1 MAFWFPGS
9 STWAV
14 CPHLFPEPVMIGLSV
29 QAVTS
34 EPMLSQGCEH
44 QWSLFC
50 VGCWDIR
57 GITQV
62 PPRTARGPV
71 GEADV
76 HTASDDVKGWGLQGK
91 VDDYPAP
98 EGGRSQGRLLGG
110 GDAE

>member
-1 MAFWFPGS
+1 M
-9 STWAV
+9 
-14 CPHLFPEPVMIGLSV
+14 
-29 QAVTS
+29 
-34 EPMLSQGCEH
+34 
-44 QWSLFC
+44 
-50 VGCWDIR
+50 
-57 GITQV
+57 
-62 PPRTARGPV
+62 